1 MEAIAMMDTGVPTE
15 ALNGSSTEFN
25 QSKVPKTHL
34 GECLKVSVRLGQ
46 MCMPPKAL
54 EESASF
60 GIVCFGH
67 EKFGQTELKI
77 NRISF

>member
-1 MEAIAMMDTGVPTE
+1 MMDTGVSTE
-15 ALNGSSTEFN
+15 ALNGSSRI